1 MRETKTQILVVR
13 DEYGGTSGLVTLEDV
28 IEEVFGDLED
38 RLEAERPRIERVSEQ
53 RVVARGDVRYDE
65 LLDFLGRDDGGD
77 EYTTETLAEIVLEQL
92 QHVPR
97 PGETVEIPVGKLR
110 VEAMSRSRI
119 IRVGLTPNVAVD
131 TARA

>member
-1 MRETKTQILVVR
+1 
-13 DEYGGTSGLVTLEDV
+13 
-28 IEEVFGDLED
+28 
-38 RLEAERPRIERVSEQ
+38 
-53 RVVARGDVRYDE
+53 
-65 LLDFLGRDDGGD
+65 
-77 EYTTETLAEIVLEQL
+77 
-92 QHVPR
+92 VPR